1 MCVKRLPRGSY
12 EEERRMRVSTKGAS
26 SVGHDSRGQIP
37 NAYPAPSPHPL
48 YCVLFR
54 HVSSPGDD
62 RVLARASCACPIS
75 PSVLTAIS
83 SDRDVSVVVSMLPTP
98 DVQRQ
103 HSTGLHLIGGLRI
116 YSVNSSDD
124 LYDATLRIRGRV
136 RDTKIW
142 RLGILRVSAH
152 VLGSRLINRSLHRCL
167 P

>member
-1 MCVKRLPRGSY
+1 MRRNEGCGCQRRARL
-12 EEERRMRVSTKGAS
+12 AS
-26 SVGHDSRGQIP
+26 VMTREDRYLTLTQLHL
-37 NAYPAPSPHPL
+37 PL
-48 YCVLFR
+48 YYVLFR

-103 HSTGLHLIGGLRI
+103 HSTGLHLTGGLRI

-124 LYDATLRIRGRV
+124 LYDATLRLRGRV
-136 RDTKIW
+136 RDENLEIGHSSSQRACTWKQTY
-142 RLGILRVSAH
+142 
-152 VLGSRLINRSLHRCL
+152 
-167 P
+167 